1 MKFELNVAFLIFSVC
16 VDTHHNT
23 ISSMIISICPRK
35 MRTVE
40 KRTQFHVLSVDQTG
54 RAENKRPY
62 QIENT
67 QKNLE
72 FNFVQKSAGYWHI
85 PNLFAIFFSKIFFC
99 YVFFLSL
106 NLSFFSSLAFIWMWC
121 VQMLFAIKW

>member
-1 MKFELNVAFLIFSVC
+1 
-16 VDTHHNT
+16 
-23 ISSMIISICPRK
+23 

-72 FNFVQKSAGYWHI
+72 FNFVQKSAGY
-85 PNLFAIFFSKIFFC
+85 
-99 YVFFLSL
+99 
-106 NLSFFSSLAFIWMWC
+106 
-121 VQMLFAIKW
+121 